1 MKYLFLI
8 LLIFSC
14 SAPYHIKRAIKKD
27 PNIITEKVDTI
38 KFTFNKVDTI
48 ERISNDTIIKEIIVR
63 KIDTMFLTKYKF
75 IDGEDIKTRQEV
87 RQDAKTER
95 TKIRQDSKSERNEVR
110 QNVKKEIRS
119 FGSSWGIWIVCF
131 IILLISLYMIRNDR
145 R

>member
-1 MKYLFLI
+1 
-8 LLIFSC
+8 
-14 SAPYHIKRAIKKD
+14 
-27 PNIITEKVDTI
+27 
-38 KFTFNKVDTI
+38 
-48 ERISNDTIIKEIIVR
+48 
-63 KIDTMFLTKYKF
+63 MFLTKYKF